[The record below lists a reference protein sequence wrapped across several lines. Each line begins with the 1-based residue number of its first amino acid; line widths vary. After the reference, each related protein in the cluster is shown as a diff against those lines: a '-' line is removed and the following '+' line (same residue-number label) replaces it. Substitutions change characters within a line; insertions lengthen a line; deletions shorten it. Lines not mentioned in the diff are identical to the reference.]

1 MEVLPNGFTLSLPE
15 GCFPLSTD
23 SMVLADFAH
32 LPKRARVLD
41 LGAGCGT
48 LGLLLCASDPNC
60 TVTGMEIDET
70 AHQAALDNISRNQLE
85 GRMESVCGDLRTVP
99 SQVSPGSFTTCISNP
114 PYFSGGPASKTL
126 PTARR
131 EDQCSLEA
139 LFAAASWALKFGGDF
154 YLVHRPERLG
164 ELIALGSQAGLSC
177 KRLGLLRHRQD
188 GPITLVLLQLRKGGK
203 PGLVLEETALFDSL
217 GQPTEDYRRIYHI

>member
-60 TVTGMEIDET
+60 TVTGIEIDET
-70 AHQAALDNISRNQLE
+70 AHKAALDNISRNQLE

-203 PGLVLEETALFDSL
+203 PGLMLEETALFDSL

>member
-60 TVTGMEIDET
+60 TVTGIEIDET
-70 AHQAALDNISRNQLE
+70 AHKAALDNISRNQLE

-203 PGLVLEETALFDSL
+203 PGLILEETALFDSL

>member
-1 MEVLPNGFTLSLPE
+1 
-15 GCFPLSTD
+15 
-23 SMVLADFAH
+23 
-32 LPKRARVLD
+32 
-41 LGAGCGT
+41 
-48 LGLLLCASDPNC
+48 
-60 TVTGMEIDET
+60 
-70 AHQAALDNISRNQLE
+70 
-85 GRMESVCGDLRTVP
+85 MESVCGDLRTVP

-203 PGLVLEETALFDSL
+203 PGLILEETALFDSL